1 MTVMN
6 AKPITIPILL
16 WVLATPLFGQ
26 QALNLDFEKKSVEG
40 TVRPWGWELTSWG
53 TNPFV
58 MDSVDKS
65 NGRYSL
71 RADISNDQPVGLRYF
86 LEPYFLLGKEL
97 SLSVV
102 AKAQDLSGEAT
113 ISLRYTWMQSE
124 ETLESTLITVGLS
137 DADTW
142 QQKSAEFQFPREAI
156 TCFLQIDITGPGAVW
171 IDDIRLEYNKK
182 TLTSLPVAPNF
193 GRPQMDWLS
202 ANVKEFAGVDGMPP
216 NPDLNLL
223 KNVAGDAQIIA
234 LGESTHG
241 TSEFFRLK
249 RKVLQYAVEQLGYRV
264 FAIEDNM
271 VACEPVNEYVLGRSD
286 LTARDAMHGLFAVWY
301 TEEVLELVEW
311 MKTYNRQHS
320 SDPVYFVG
328 FDMQDGVRPLKA
340 LYKSLEKLDTTLL
353 ARCQDQLADLEAN
366 ASNSF
371 MMTDSTKQAWMES
384 STKVLDWVETA
395 SQSWLAKASSS
406 EETNDLLKAVQ
417 YARLIRQFAENA
429 YKGHWSLYRDE
440 AMAENV
446 GWLLEKRYQ
455 GKKMVI
461 WAHDVHIAQNRH
473 PLDQYNLHHGQSM
486 GGFLYRRYEGK
497 YKAFGLM
504 TYQGS
509 YLALKSYSNFERVN
523 APLYPSP
530 KGSLGHAL
538 HEIVIKRDHPY
549 LFLGFQGADE
559 WLGAPVPMRF
569 ANHVNIDYGFFQRV
583 AIPQQF
589 DGLFFIDETSPS
601 KYMGK

>member
-1 MTVMN
+1 MTVMD
-6 AKPITIPILL
+6 AKSIVIPLLL

-26 QALNLDFEKKSVEG
+26 QALNLSFEKESVEG
-40 TVRPWGWELTSWG
+40 TIRPWGWELTSWG
-53 TNPFV
+53 SNPFV
-58 MDSVDKS
+58 MDSADKS
-65 NGRYSL
+65 DGRYSL
-71 RADISNDQPVGLRYF
+71 RADISDNQPVGLRYF
-86 LEPYFLLGKEL
+86 LEPYSLLGKEL
-97 SLSVV
+97 SLS
-102 AKAQDLSGEAT
+102 AMTKAQDLSGEAT

-124 ETLESTLITVGLS
+124 KTLDSTLITVELNDS
-137 DADTW
+137 DTW
-142 QQKSAEFQFPREAI
+142 QKKSVEFQFPREAI
-156 TCFLQIDITGPGAVW
+156 TCFLQIDIEGPGTVW
-171 IDDIRLEYNKK
+171 IDDIRLEHHK
-182 TLTSLPVAPNF
+182 TVLTSLPVAADFSPS
-193 GRPQMDWLS
+193 QTDWLQR
-202 ANVKEFAGVDGMPP
+202 NVKEFDGVDGVPP

-249 RKVLQYAVEQLGYRV
+249 RKVLQYAVQQLGYRV

-271 VACEPVNEYVLGRSD
+271 VACEPVNEYVLGKGD
-286 LTARDAMHGLFAVWY
+286 LDAREAMRGLFAVWY
-301 TEEVLELVEW
+301 TEEVLDLVEW
-311 MKTYNRQHS
+311 MKSYNQQHS

-340 LYKSLEKLDTTLL
+340 LYKSLEKLDAALL
-353 ARCQDQLADLEAN
+353 ARCQDELADLEAN
-366 ASNSF
+366 VSNSF
-371 MMTDSTKQAWMES
+371 MMPDSTKQAWMQS
-384 STKVLDWVETA
+384 STKVFDWVETA

-406 EETNDLLKAVQ
+406 EETNNILEGVQ
-417 YARLIRQFAENA
+417 YASLIRQFAENA

-446 GWLLEKRYQ
+446 RWLLEKRYQ

-473 PLDQYNLHHGQSM
+473 PLAQYNLHHGQSM
-486 GGFLYRRYEGK
+486 GGYLYRHYEGH
-497 YKAFGLM
+497 YKAYGLM

-509 YLALKSYSNFERVN
+509 YLALKSYTNFERVN

-530 KGSLGHAL
+530 RGSLGHAL

-549 LFLGFQGADE
+549 LFLDFMGSDE
-559 WLGAPVPMRF
+559 WLGTPVPMRF

-583 AIPQQF
+583 AISHQF